1 MALEQADGW
10 REAYA
15 DHCARLRDRLA
26 EGILAAIPQATVNGP
41 SDPSLRL
48 PNNLNVTIPGIQGEM
63 LLLSL
68 DVLGVAAS
76 AGSACTTGN
85 TEPSHVLHAMGL
97 TDEACRSALRFTVG
111 RSNTE
116 QQIDDAIDAVVESVA
131 RARSLAVSVSI

>member
-1 MALEQADGW
+1 
-10 REAYA
+10 
-15 DHCARLRDRLA
+15 
-26 EGILAAIPQATVNGP
+26 
-41 SDPSLRL
+41 
-48 PNNLNVTIPGIQGEM
+48 M

-85 TEPSHVLHAMGL
+85 TEPSHVLRAMGL

-116 QQIDDAIDAVVESVA
+116 QQIDDAIDAVVESVE